1 VPRTPGEFVEQ
12 RTRWAR
18 AGLPIFMLELALTH
32 PSYRQN
38 VVTFALLYAAG
49 GAVPLVISL
58 PFAVKYRNWRS
69 IAWIPTWFA
78 YAFLCRL
85 GTLEATISLP
95 TRPLLAG
102 QHAPLPR
109 LAVDTVSQ

>member
-1 VPRTPGEFVEQ
+1 
-12 RTRWAR
+12 
-18 AGLPIFMLELALTH
+18 M
-32 PSYRQN
+32 
-38 VVTFALLYAAG
+38 
-49 GAVPLVISL
+49 
-58 PFAVKYRNWRS
+58 KYRNWRS

-78 YAFLCRL
+78 YAFLRRL